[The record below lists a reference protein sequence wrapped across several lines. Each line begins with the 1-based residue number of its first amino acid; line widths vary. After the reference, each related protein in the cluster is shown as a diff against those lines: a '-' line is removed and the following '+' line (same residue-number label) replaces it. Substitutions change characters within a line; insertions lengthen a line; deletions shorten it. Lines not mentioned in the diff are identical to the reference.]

1 MSNELKGQLSSITGE
16 GGQQGDPS
24 GESKEE
30 GDGEQ
35 HKGHA
40 NGKPKEGKKENKQL
54 NGVADKVNSAGKS
67 TGVDVGNPK
76 EAADVGKH
84 AGKVTDTASG
94 ATNAVGGAKGAVSGT
109 VGV

>member
-1 MSNELKGQLSSITGE
+1 MSNELKGQLGSITGD
-16 GGQQGDPS
+16 GGTQGDPS
-24 GESKEE
+24 GKDKEE
-30 GDGEQ
+30 GDGE

-40 NGKPKEGKKENKQL
+40 NGKPKEGKKENKAM
-54 NGVADKVNSAGKS
+54 NGAADKVNSVGKS

-84 AGKVTDTASG
+84 AGKVTNTASG
-94 ATNAVGGAKGAVSGT
+94 ATNAAGGAKGAVSGA